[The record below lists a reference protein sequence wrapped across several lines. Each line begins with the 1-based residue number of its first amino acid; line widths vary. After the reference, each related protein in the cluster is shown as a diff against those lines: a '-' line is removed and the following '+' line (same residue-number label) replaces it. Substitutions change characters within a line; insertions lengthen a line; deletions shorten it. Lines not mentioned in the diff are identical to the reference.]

1 MSRPGQSDAQ
11 TSPNS
16 VGETTGLRLAFAE
29 WLTSPDH
36 PLAARVIVNRFWQH
50 HFGKGIVDTPGNF
63 GATGSRP
70 SHPELLDWLAE
81 NFKHDGWSAKR
92 FHKLVMM
99 STVYRQVSK
108 RTSGSADSEN
118 RLLGRM
124 NLRRL
129 DAESLRDSV
138 ITVSGRANLSV
149 GGPPVMLK
157 VTPTGLQTVTS
168 QDRRSIYLL
177 ARRSNPVTFM
187 QVFDYPVIDVNCTRR
202 SSSATPLQSL
212 TMINSEFL
220 TDSAASLARRVE
232 ALAGDDAPLPKLIE
246 TAYQLAFSR
255 IASDNEAEFAR
266 EYIHQQKELY
276 MNSGVS
282 GDDAS
287 KRTLE
292 NFVHM
297 LLCSNE
303 FLYVD

>member
-1 MSRPGQSDAQ
+1 
-11 TSPNS
+11 
-16 VGETTGLRLAFAE
+16 
-29 WLTSPDH
+29 
-36 PLAARVIVNRFWQH
+36 
-50 HFGKGIVDTPGNF
+50 
-63 GATGSRP
+63 
-70 SHPELLDWLAE
+70 
-81 NFKHDGWSAKR
+81 
-92 FHKLVMM
+92 
-99 STVYRQVSK
+99 
-108 RTSGSADSEN
+108 
-118 RLLGRM
+118 
-124 NLRRL
+124 
-129 DAESLRDSV
+129 
-138 ITVSGRANLSV
+138 
-149 GGPPVMLK
+149 MLK